1 MKLHKIFSNAL
12 LKNPIKSTLYIDKTT
27 PVNRKLTKN
36 TLNRVVYSNFGVG
49 SEFVTIKG
57 MFRAI

>member
-1 MKLHKIFSNAL
+1 MHY
-12 LKNPIKSTLYIDKTT
+12 LKKPIKSTLYIDKTT